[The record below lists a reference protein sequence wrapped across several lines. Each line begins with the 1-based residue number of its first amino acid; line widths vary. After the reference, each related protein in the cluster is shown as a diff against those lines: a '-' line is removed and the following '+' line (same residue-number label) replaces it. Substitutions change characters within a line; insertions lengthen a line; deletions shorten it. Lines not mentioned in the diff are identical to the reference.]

1 MSPTIKIWEFTGED
15 SAEEC
20 FPPGCWLNLIEFY
33 SPIEGNIVRWNKRL
47 NLKVWLLQSLIQTN
61 LIFNCLEYNS
71 LNSPCFSVLICW
83 KFEFKQSLMLNYLT
97 RNGYSCITAILMRVL
112 LVCRTLPKDKH
123 SCRIVQMWLYG
134 ICTDPNTF
142 WFFI

>member
-1 MSPTIKIWEFTGED
+1 MKQKTEFKSMVVTESNTD
-15 SAEEC
+15 K
-20 FPPGCWLNLIEFY
+20 PD
-33 SPIEGNIVRWNKRL
+33 
-47 NLKVWLLQSLIQTN
+47 
-61 LIFNCLEYNS
+61 FNCLEYNS

-123 SCRIVQMWLYG
+123 SCRIVQM
-134 ICTDPNTF
+134 
-142 WFFI
+142 